1 MTAATAET
9 PTRIGW
15 VPVPEHAFNR
25 ANRPPAAAPVRL
37 GPLLAVCGLAG
48 GAGVTTLS
56 YLIALAAVRQWTDP
70 VLVADTGG
78 PSGGLAACAGV
89 EVPRSLGELAQQLAA
104 GVALGGGI
112 YATGRDGLRVLATGP
127 EFSSPRADDQV
138 RELLADAREAHGLT
152 VIDCGTLAREAEQ
165 TAAAAATHVAWV
177 LTATAHGVEPRPAR
191 ARRRSPDGRQ
201 GARSSLAT
209 TCGRRTRRCASS
221 GGSPPTGG
229 RRSCWYRT
237 YPASTPA
244 GSHAAPRR
252 RRFPCRR
259 SSERCGDDQPRE
271 SSCDGRPPPRHRAI
285 ERPAE
290 LNLARPANEAS
301 LVEAPTIAETARLAA
316 RTAGV
321 ITIAVF

>member
-1 MTAATAET
+1 MTAATAEAT
-9 PTRIGW
+9 THIGW
-15 VPVPEHAFNR
+15 VPVPEHALNR

-89 EVPRSLGELAQQLAA
+89 EVERSLGELAGQLAG

-112 YATGRDGLRVLATGP
+112 YAAGRDGLRVLAAGP

-138 RELLADAREAHGLT
+138 RRLLADARSAHGLT

-177 LTATAHGVEPRPAR
+177 LTATAHGV
-191 ARRRSPDGRQ
+191 RRGLRVLQ
-201 GARSSLAT
+201 AA
-209 TCGRRTRRCASS
+209 
-221 GGSPPTGG
+221 PPTAGKELIVARNDVRQASAPLREL
-229 RRSCWYRT
+229 RRI
-237 YPASTPA
+237 
-244 GSHAAPRR
+244 AAERR
-252 RRFPCRR
+252 
-259 SSERCGDDQPRE
+259 
-271 SSCDGRPPPRHRAI
+271 
-285 ERPAE
+285 
-290 LNLARPANEAS
+290 AS
-301 LVEAPTIAETARLAA
+301 LVLVPHLEGLDAGRLDACSEAAQIPVQAILGALR
-316 RTAGV
+316 R
-321 ITIAVF
+321 